1 MAEPLDDF
9 KELVSQANERFNT
22 FNATMA
28 ALETGIKSG
37 MKADAKKTI
46 VTENL
51 TKRQTEVSQS
61 FSTLKEEINKN
72 KKSSSDARKSIDELL
87 KSQSQQ
93 LEAIDKTYPALKE
106 QTDKVRAQIAA
117 QVQQISSTLEFK
129 KTLENLTGVT
139 SFTGKVLGN
148 FGTALST
155 IVKSYQGGSNDISM
169 ATSATSAAFG
179 AIGSTSTLAGDTL
192 KGLGETAGV
201 AATGTGRFAG
211 AAKIASVALTA
222 IGSATSFFGKVVTGI
237 NRDVLPILNTE
248 LINGFNNFNAIN
260 ASGAI
265 FADGLTGMVN
275 AAAGGE
281 LTLSE
286 FNDVLKSSSPALASL
301 GIGVTDAAKQMGAV
315 GMVMRREGITAS
327 LKNLGLTAKEQ
338 SEAVASTMA
347 QMRQGGN
354 RFAASDE
361 VVAAQTQKYAENLKI
376 IAAITGEDAKKQEAK
391 VRDEANRL
399 AFQQAIAGKS
409 AEEQSNILDAMKNMS
424 DAQRKAFEETVVFG
438 QAVTPASAALMQQS
452 EGFANIVRTAANDF
466 QSGTLDATKM
476 RQTQADF
483 GEQATRDLINNRGI
497 AMAGFAGVGG
507 LAEQLEG
514 IMGQELQFRKNFTA
528 EAIAAAEKGAK
539 SAETTTDPLTKSMET
554 AAEAGRKLSQS
565 IQDNFFKEDILK
577 KYADAVTLT
586 TSVISN
592 AIQGFTSGTT
602 GGGTGSNLS
611 MSGAAQGAM
620 NGAMIG
626 AMIPILGE
634 TGIPEIV
641 GGLIGAAI
649 GSGILDGA
657 ARSQASLNNIAN
669 PNSDQNIATQLAAAG
684 SGGANGMIASGPT
697 SGYLA
702 KLHGTEAV
710 LPSDLTDMLTEVAQ
724 NKMDD
729 YSKASLIESIVSK
742 NANQDMNLRAI
753 NDDLMNTLISKVDD
767 LINATQDVA
776 RYTKETSVRIM

>member
-1 MAEPLDDF
+1 
-9 KELVSQANERFNT
+9 
-22 FNATMA
+22 
-28 ALETGIKSG
+28 
-37 MKADAKKTI
+37 
-46 VTENL
+46 
-51 TKRQTEVSQS
+51 
-61 FSTLKEEINKN
+61 
-72 KKSSSDARKSIDELL
+72 
-87 KSQSQQ
+87 
-93 LEAIDKTYPALKE
+93 
-106 QTDKVRAQIAA
+106 
-117 QVQQISSTLEFK
+117 
-129 KTLENLTGVT
+129 
-139 SFTGKVLGN
+139 
-148 FGTALST
+148 
-155 IVKSYQGGSNDISM
+155 
-169 ATSATSAAFG
+169 
-179 AIGSTSTLAGDTL
+179 
-192 KGLGETAGV
+192 
-201 AATGTGRFAG
+201 
-211 AAKIASVALTA
+211 
-222 IGSATSFFGKVVTGI
+222 
-237 NRDVLPILNTE
+237 
-248 LINGFNNFNAIN
+248 
-260 ASGAI
+260 
-265 FADGLTGMVN
+265 MVN

-514 IMGQELQFRKNFTA
+514 IMGQELQFRKDFTPQ
-528 EAIAAAEKGAK
+528 AIAAAEAAAK
-539 SAETTTDPLTKSMET
+539 AAEKTTDPLTTSMET

-753 NDDLMNTLISKVDD
+753 NDDLMNTLISKIDD
-767 LINATQDVA
+767 LIYATQDVA

>member
-1 MAEPLDDF
+1 MATDPLDDF
-9 KELVSQANERFNT
+9 KEMVSQANERFNT
-22 FNATMA
+22 FNATMT

-37 MKADAKKTI
+37 MKADAKRTV

-61 FSTLKEEINKN
+61 FSALKEEINKN

-93 LEAIDKTYPALKE
+93 LEAIDKTYPALKD
-106 QTDKVRAQIAA
+106 QTNQIRAQIAA

-248 LINGFNNFNAIN
+248 LINGFNSFNAIN
-260 ASGAI
+260 SSGAM

-438 QAVTPASAALMQQS
+438 QAVTPASAAFMQQS
-452 EGFANIVRTAANDF
+452 EGFANIVRTAASDF
-466 QSGTLDATKM
+466 QNGTLDATKM
-476 RQTQADF
+476 RQTQAQF
-483 GEQATRDLINNRGI
+483 GEQAMQDLINNKGI

-514 IMGQELQFRKNFTA
+514 IMGQELQFRKNFTPQ
-528 EAIAAAEKGAK
+528 AIAAAEAAAK
-539 SAETTTDPLTKSMET
+539 AAEKTTDPLTKSMET

-586 TSVISN
+586 TSAISN

-710 LPSDLTDMLTEVAQ
+710 LPPDLTAMLTEVAQ
-724 NKMDD
+724 NKQSESERMATLQTLIGRDD
-729 YSKASLIESIVSK
+729 QMQRVATGS
-742 NANQDMNLRAI
+742 
-753 NDDLMNTLISKVDD
+753 DDLMNMLIGKVDE
-767 LINATQDVA
+767 LIYATKNVA
-776 RYTKETSVRIM
+776 NYAELTAQRIA